1 MKRGIL
7 ILAAL
12 LFLAAPT
19 LVFSQGENG
28 LPIPDAPGTTSSPSD
43 EMLIEAPD
51 VEIDVPLRRRAAERG
66 PWTMPQPNILQK
78 NRIMMGGWL
87 HQGITVNADSPA
99 SGFNG
104 PVATNDMDGEYQ
116 MNQFWIWLHRQA
128 DTSDGGFDIGGHVD
142 MMYGTDWRFGINNG
156 LETKINGFNRQTY
169 GMVIPQ
175 AYVELA
181 YNKLSVKLGHFAA
194 QPFDFEAIPAPMNP
208 FYSHSYGYGYGIP
221 QLVTGASAD
230 YRLTDRLTVTAGVHQ
245 GWFQFKDNNDSLDV
259 LAGFKWTSEDQGT
272 SLSYGISS
280 GKQAGPGLPLP
291 DENRFISSLVL
302 QHQLTENLKYVL
314 VNNLGIEEY
323 VAGFPIDK
331 AEWYG
336 LNNYFLYT
344 INPKWGANV
353 RFEWFRDDDGVR
365 VAGPG
370 NIPGVRAF
378 TGRQYAGHFY
388 EVTTGL
394 NWRPAPNWVV
404 RPEARWDW
412 YDGLAGPVGLPF
424 NDGLKASQF
433 TAAVDVVFTF

>member
-7 ILAAL
+7 ILAASMI
-12 LFLAAPT
+12 LAT
-19 LVFSQGENG
+19 SMLVHAQVGNG
-28 LPIPDAPGTTSSPSD
+28 LPIPDAPGASSSPSD
-43 EMLIEAPD
+43 GTVIETPTILIDTPVAQQQAPQ
-51 VEIDVPLRRRAAERG
+51 G
-66 PWTMPQPNILQK
+66 PWTMPQPKILQK
-78 NRIMMGGWL
+78 NRIMIGGWL
-87 HQGITVNADSPA
+87 HQGITVNGDSPA

-104 PVATNDMDGEYQ
+104 PVATNDLDGEYQ
-116 MNQFWIWLHRQA
+116 MNQFWIWMHRQA

-156 LETKINGFNRQTY
+156 LETKINGFHGQTY
-169 GMVIPQ
+169 GTVIPQ

-221 QLVTGASAD
+221 QLVTGVTGD
-230 YRLTDRLTVTAGVHQ
+230 YRLTDRLTLTAGVHQ
-245 GWFQFKDNNDSLDV
+245 GWFQFKDNNDSLDI

-280 GKQAGPGLPLP
+280 GKQGSPLP
-291 DENRFISSLVL
+291 DENRFISSLVI
-302 QHQLTENLKYVL
+302 QHQLTENLKYVF
-314 VNNLGIEEY
+314 VNNLGIEDY
-323 VAGFPIDK
+323 APGFVMDK

-336 LNNYFLYT
+336 VNQYLMYA
-344 INPKWGANV
+344 INSKWAANL

-378 TGRQYAGHFY
+378 DGRGYAGHFY

-433 TAAVDVVFTF
+433 TAAVDVIFTF